1 MTIEFWKYKQMT
13 DKLSS
18 LWEIGQNTTPNI
30 ETNDLTFYRN
40 ALKQGQAHLV
50 QQFSQQVDIVSLV
63 HQRSHFVDQVL
74 QQLWQHHISSEIP
87 ISLLAVGGYGRGEL
101 HPYSDI
107 DLLVI
112 LDESVSESPPQG
124 LSYFLTQLWDIGL
137 EIGHSVR
144 TIKECRQQAENDI
157 TIATNL
163 LETRLLSGDDSLFS
177 EVQQLTVNHTTW
189 DTRRFYIEKRMEQQ
203 QRHLKYNDTANN
215 LEPNIKESPGGLRDL
230 QVISWV
236 AQQHFNVQDL
246 QGLKEKGFLSDS
258 EYNTLESAQRFLWRI
273 RFALHIQAKRKEEKL
288 MINHQRELA
297 IQLGYSDTDNRLA
310 VEIFMKDYYLCAR
323 SVGQMNDLLLQLFEE
338 NIILADEPRNIEPI
352 NRRFQIHNGYL
363 ETINSGIFAFYP
375 HAMLELFLILQQHPE
390 IKGVRADTI
399 RQLYAHIYLINKRF
413 RSDIKNRSLFM
424 EIIRQPIGITHEF
437 RRMNKYGVLGAYLPE
452 FGKIVGQMQHD
463 LFHIYTVDEHTL
475 FLVRNLRR
483 FSCEEFKEEFP
494 LCSKIYYEL
503 PKTELL
509 FIAGLYH
516 DIAKG
521 RGGDHSL
528 LGVVDAEAFCKSHN
542 LSEFDTKIVT
552 FLVRQHLTMSA
563 TAQKTDINDP
573 DVIKAFAAKVKTV
586 DRLNY
591 LYLLTV
597 ADIRATNN
605 NLWNGW
611 RDSLLRQ
618 LYNATRQWLEHTHN
632 IARNT
637 DEKSQQRKQQAL
649 QQLIFQSWSD
659 TQINQIWQ
667 DYDIDYFL
675 RHTSSQIVWQITSR
689 LQNPTATTLINSRK
703 RDQQDT
709 IEIFIFT
716 QDKPRVFAATT
727 ACLEQLQLNILDA
740 KISSTSNGYTL
751 NTYIVNGPTH
761 DQDKIASKLT
771 EQLTNL
777 ESIKEYCPILTPRKM
792 KLFETAPI
800 INFQINEQQN
810 YTILELNTHDRPGL
824 LSAISQVFLQ
834 CDIQLINAKLATLG
848 DQVEDIFFISNNAAQ
863 PLNNNEKEQL
873 QLALL
878 DSLTH

>member
-1 MTIEFWKYKQMT
+1 MSNE
-13 DKLSS
+13 LSS
-18 LWEIGQNTTPNI
+18 LWEIADNSAPNI
-30 ETNDLTFYRN
+30 ETADVSFYRQ
-40 ALKQGQAHLV
+40 ALKQGQEYLV
-50 QQFSQQVDIVSLV
+50 QQFEQQADIVTLV
-63 HQRSHFVDQVL
+63 HQRSYFADQAL
-74 QQLWQHHISSEIP
+74 QQLWQHHIPVDTP

-101 HPYSDI
+101 HPFSDI

-112 LDESVSESPPQG
+112 LDESVSEQPPQG
-124 LSYFLTQLWDIGL
+124 LSDFLTQLWDIGL

-144 TIKECRQQAENDI
+144 TIKECRQQAETDI

-163 LETRLLSGDDSLFS
+163 LETRLLCGDSGLFS
-177 EVQQLTVNHTTW
+177 ELQQLTVSHKTW
-189 DTRRFYIEKRMEQQ
+189 DTCRFYLEKRQEQT

-230 QVISWV
+230 QIISWV
-236 AQQHFNVQDL
+236 AQQHFNVQNL
-246 QGLKEKGFLSDS
+246 HGLKDKGFLSNS
-258 EYNTLESAQRFLWRI
+258 EYSTLESALRFLWRI
-273 RFALHIQAKRKEEKL
+273 RFALHIQANRKEEKL
-288 MINHQRELA
+288 MIEHQRELA
-297 IQLGYSDTDNRLA
+297 IQLGYTETENRLA
-310 VEIFMKDYYLCAR
+310 VEVFMKEYYLNAR
-323 SVGQMNDLLLQLFEE
+323 VVGQLNELLLQLFEE
-338 NIILADEPRNIEPI
+338 NIILADETRDITPV

-375 HAMLELFLILQQHPE
+375 HAMLELFLILQQNPD
-390 IKGVRADTI
+390 IKGIRANTI
-399 RQLYAHIYLINKRF
+399 RQLYAHIHLIDNHF

-424 EIIRQPIGITHEF
+424 EIIRQPVGITHEF

-452 FGKIVGQMQHD
+452 FGQIVGQMQHD

-483 FSCEEFKEEFP
+483 FSCEEYKDEFP
-494 LCSKIYYEL
+494 LCSKVYYEL

-528 LGVVDAEAFCKSHN
+528 LGVVDAKAFCTLHN
-542 LSEFDTKIVT
+542 LSDYDTRTVT

-563 TAQKTDINDP
+563 TAQKFDINDP

-618 LYNATRQWLEHTHN
+618 LYNATKQWLEHHHN
-632 IARNT
+632 VAKSAE
-637 DEKSQQRKQQAL
+637 EKISQRQKQAQ
-649 QQLIFQSWSD
+649 QQLTFQSWS
-659 TQINQIWQ
+659 TAQVNQLLQ
-667 DYDIDYFL
+667 EYDDDYFL
-675 RHTSSQIVWQITSR
+675 RHTTNQIVWQATSR
-689 LQNPTATTLINSRK
+689 LQNLEQHTLINARQH
-703 RDQQDT
+703 DQEDT

-716 QDKPRVFAATT
+716 QDKPRIFAATT

-740 KISSTSNGYTL
+740 KISISSHNNTL
-751 NTYIVNGPTH
+751 NTYIVNGPT
-761 DQDKIASKLT
+761 DNQTIIVDKLRQQI
-771 EQLTNL
+771 ENV
-777 ESIKEYCPILTPRKM
+777 EEIKEYCPVLTPRKM
-792 KLFETAPI
+792 KLFETEVSI
-800 INFQINEQQN
+800 HFQTHEQQN
-810 YTILELNTHDRPGL
+810 HTILEINTHDRPGL
-824 LSAISQVFLQ
+824 LSTIAQVFLQ

-848 DQVEDIFFISNNAAQ
+848 DQVEDIFFITKNNGE
-863 PLNNNEKEQL
+863 PLNETEQSQL
-873 QLALL
+873 QQTLIEGL
-878 DSLTH
+878 SH

>member
-1 MTIEFWKYKQMT
+1 MT

-18 LWEIGQNTTPNI
+18 LWEIDQNTTPNL

-40 ALKQGQAHLV
+40 ALKQGQTYLV

-63 HQRSHFVDQVL
+63 HQRSHFVDQAL
-74 QQLWQHHISSEIP
+74 QQLWQHHISPDTP

-124 LSYFLTQLWDIGL
+124 LSDFLTQLWDIGL

-163 LETRLLSGDDSLFS
+163 LETRLLCGNDSLFS
-177 EVQQLTVNHTTW
+177 EVQQLTVNHKTW

-236 AQQHFNVQDL
+236 AQQHFNVQNL
-246 QGLKEKGFLSDS
+246 QGLKQKGFLSDS

-273 RFALHIQAKRKEEKL
+273 RFALHIHAKRKEEKL
-288 MINHQRELA
+288 MIDHQRELA
-297 IQLGYSDTDNRLA
+297 MQLGYSDTDNRLA
-310 VEIFMKDYYLCAR
+310 VENFMKDYYLCAR

-338 NIILADEPRNIEPI
+338 NIILADEPRHIDPI

-375 HAMLELFLILQQHPE
+375 HAMLELFLMLQQHPE

-413 RSDIKNRSLFM
+413 RADIKNRSLFM

-452 FGKIVGQMQHD
+452 FGQIVGQMQHD

-483 FSCEEFKEEFP
+483 FSCDEFKEEFP

-528 LGVVDAEAFCKSHN
+528 LGVVDAEDFCKLHN

-649 QQLIFQSWSD
+649 QQLVLQSWSD
-659 TQINQIWQ
+659 KQINQIWQ

-675 RHTSSQIVWQITSR
+675 RHTSNQIVWQMTSR
-689 LQNPTATTLINSRK
+689 LKNPAATTLINSRK

-740 KISSTSNGYTL
+740 RISSTSNGNTL

-761 DQDKIASKLT
+761 NQDEIISKLT
-771 EQLTNL
+771 EQLANL

-848 DQVEDIFFISNNAAQ
+848 DQVEDIFFISNNVAQ

-873 QLALL
+873 QLALI
-878 DSLTH
+878 DNLTH